1 MPWQAAVFFQP
12 LLVYHNGRC
21 MYSIHIHMFQ
31 ISICIYIYKYCVYI
45 HVTCMRSLI
54 IWLRDWF
61 QSRGKSSTN
70 QFASIRLYMYTLSSV
85 QHPVEYRIIRTSL
98 NHFYLLPLLAIAFTF
113 GKPKKA
119 LESLTKGRNVS
130 TVFSCL
136 FTNQNT

>member
-1 MPWQAAVFFQP
+1 
-12 LLVYHNGRC
+12 
-21 MYSIHIHMFQ
+21 
-31 ISICIYIYKYCVYI
+31 
-45 HVTCMRSLI
+45 MRSL
-54 IWLRDWF
+54 
-61 QSRGKSSTN
+61 SSTN